1 VNFSPP
7 FFHST
12 FGLSLASASC
22 KSVKIVKN
30 ITRKIMKSTHVLK
43 RTIVVATISLTG
55 VLSLNQPSLS
65 QERSCSIA
73 NESNAACG
81 KLTGIKKYFRI
92 SQSNQTKVKKQLVVT
107 LQGCTRQSGNIKC
120 DFSITNKI
128 PGEDRRLAM
137 DYNGPASRSF
147 IIDSSGKSHLS
158 SMLVFGEKI
167 SENGDFVRLVPDVE
181 YAAAL
186 VFPDVAGSK
195 VQVLRVGL
203 GIIGDANVT
212 FNNVPIAN

>member
-1 VNFSPP
+1 MKA
-7 FFHST
+7 
-12 FGLSLASASC
+12 AS
-22 KSVKIVKN
+22 IL
-30 ITRKIMKSTHVLK
+30 RQ
-43 RTIVVATISLTG
+43 TIVVATISLAS
-55 VLSLNQPSLS
+55 VLTLNQPSFS
-65 QERSCSIA
+65 QRRLCAIA
-73 NESNAACG
+73 AESNTTCSN
-81 KLTGIKKYFRI
+81 LTDKEDFRI
-92 SQSNQTKVKKQLVVT
+92 SQANQTKVKKQLIVT
-107 LQGCTRQSGNIKC
+107 LQGCARQSGNIKC

-147 IIDSSGKSHLS
+147 VIDSSGKSHLS
-158 SMLVFGEKI
+158 SMLMFGEKI
-167 SENGDFVRLVPDVE
+167 SENGDLVRLVPDVE

-186 VFPDVAGSK
+186 VFPDVTGSK

>member
-1 VNFSPP
+1 
-7 FFHST
+7 
-12 FGLSLASASC
+12 
-22 KSVKIVKN
+22 
-30 ITRKIMKSTHVLK
+30 MKSTHTL
-43 RTIVVATISLTG
+43 RQIIVAATISLAS
-55 VLSLNQPSLS
+55 VLTLNQPSLS
-65 QERSCSIA
+65 QQRPCSIA
-73 NESNAACG
+73 DESNAVCG
-81 KLTGIKKYFRI
+81 KLTDAKKDFRI

-107 LQGCTRQSGNIKC
+107 LQGCVRQSENIKC

-147 IIDSSGKSHLS
+147 VIDSSGKSHLS

-212 FNNVPIAN
+212 FNNVPISG